1 MSRRPHSQD
10 FYVDDHFSQPEE
22 TRTEIISPVEM
33 NLGGWITNREQIDD
47 KMNKQRLIDFSFSH
61 CPFYS
66 VGFSN
71 GSSTSGDITQ
81 IYWTST
87 KGADKPGGFIVLS
100 FLLGVDLEDND
111 RGKIWIGL
119 KRRHPLAIVSF
130 HSLKVS
136 FIAGLNVSDLHSKHH
151 RRWPHICLLC

>member
-1 MSRRPHSQD
+1 M
-10 FYVDDHFSQPEE
+10 DDHFSQPEE

-66 VGFSN
+66 VVFSN

-81 IYWTST
+81 IY
-87 KGADKPGGFIVLS
+87 
-100 FLLGVDLEDND
+100 
-111 RGKIWIGL
+111 
-119 KRRHPLAIVSF
+119 
-130 HSLKVS
+130 
-136 FIAGLNVSDLHSKHH
+136 
-151 RRWPHICLLC
+151 